1 VIVATVRALKLHG
14 GADKTQLATE
24 DTAALRRGIPN
35 LLRHIENITQVYGL
49 PAVVALNRFTSDTAA
64 ELALVQEACAAYG
77 AEVALSEVWEK
88 GSRGGMELACG
99 VLRSLERENHFRF
112 AYDAALPIRDKLL
125 ALTQRVYGGR
135 NVAYTEEADR
145 EINRLTELGFGGLPV
160 CVAKTQY
167 SLSDDPTKLGA
178 PQDFILTV
186 RKVKVSAGAG
196 FIVALTGDILTMPGL
211 PKPPAAEAPTPP
223 AEVTP
228 ASTEAP
234 APAEPP
240 IPDWMADQPAPAFLD
255 AEQQALFLRAYSA
268 ASFLMGCST
277 SGVDSYP
284 LDGGDP
290 PELGDYET
298 VTLDSGW
305 TYLVAQGR
313 YARWEDFQAMLDG
326 IFTPAYQEELLWTEN
341 MDGERF
347 PIFTADGEGR
357 TCFLE
362 LERGSSLE
370 YGWADVPDTYELVS
384 QSEDAVEF
392 YLVGHYADL
401 TVQPDETGARPLSTE
416 RWPIRMERTAGGWRV
431 SEFHVPY

>member
-1 VIVATVRALKLHG
+1 MKRPLVL
-14 GADKTQLATE
+14 LA
-24 DTAALRRGIPN
+24 AG
-35 LLRHIENITQVYGL
+35 
-49 PAVVALNRFTSDTAA
+49 
-64 ELALVQEACAAYG
+64 LALV
-77 AEVALSEVWEK
+77 
-88 GSRGGMELACG
+88 
-99 VLRSLERENHFRF
+99 
-112 AYDAALPIRDKLL
+112 
-125 ALTQRVYGGR
+125 
-135 NVAYTEEADR
+135 
-145 EINRLTELGFGGLPV
+145 
-160 CVAKTQY
+160 
-167 SLSDDPTKLGA
+167 LGA
-178 PQDFILTV
+178 CT
-186 RKVKVSAGAG
+186 A
-196 FIVALTGDILTMPGL
+196 
-211 PKPPAAEAPTPP
+211 PAAEAPTPP

-326 IFTPAYQEELLWTEN
+326 IFTPAYQEVLLWT
-341 MDGERF
+341 
-347 PIFTADGEGR
+347 
-357 TCFLE
+357 
-362 LERGSSLE
+362 
-370 YGWADVPDTYELVS
+370 DVPDTHELVS

-416 RWPIRMERTAGGWRV
+416 RWPIRMERTADGWRV

>member
-1 VIVATVRALKLHG
+1 MKRPLVL
-14 GADKTQLATE
+14 LA
-24 DTAALRRGIPN
+24 AG
-35 LLRHIENITQVYGL
+35 
-49 PAVVALNRFTSDTAA
+49 
-64 ELALVQEACAAYG
+64 LALVLGACAAPT
-77 AEVALSEVWEK
+77 AE
-88 GSRGGMELACG
+88 
-99 VLRSLERENHFRF
+99 
-112 AYDAALPIRDKLL
+112 
-125 ALTQRVYGGR
+125 T
-135 NVAYTEEADR
+135 
-145 EINRLTELGFGGLPV
+145 
-160 CVAKTQY
+160 
-167 SLSDDPTKLGA
+167 
-178 PQDFILTV
+178 
-186 RKVKVSAGAG
+186 
-196 FIVALTGDILTMPGL
+196 
-211 PKPPAAEAPTPP
+211 PTPP

-240 IPDWMADQPAPAFLD
+240 IPDWMADQPVPAFLD

-357 TCFLE
+357 TCFLD

-401 TVQPDETGARPLSTE
+401 TVQPDETAPARSAQSAGPFVWSAPLA
-416 RWPIRMERTAGGWRV
+416 AGGCRNFTCPI
-431 SEFHVPY
+431 E

>member
-1 VIVATVRALKLHG
+1 MATPPPLTPRCRAKAWTRSTICSSRPLTHIWRRSENCETTA
-14 GADKTQLATE
+14 GA
-24 DTAALRRGIPN
+24 
-35 LLRHIENITQVYGL
+35 V
-49 PAVVALNRFTSDTAA
+49 
-64 ELALVQEACAAYG
+64 
-77 AEVALSEVWEK
+77 
-88 GSRGGMELACG
+88 
-99 VLRSLERENHFRF
+99 
-112 AYDAALPIRDKLL
+112 
-125 ALTQRVYGGR
+125 
-135 NVAYTEEADR
+135 
-145 EINRLTELGFGGLPV
+145 GGLPGAGSG
-160 CVAKTQY
+160 CLHRPGGRGPHAPGGGH
-167 SLSDDPTKLGA
+167 SGLDGGPSSGGA
-178 PQDFILTV
+178 PSRTGWRTSKRPLSWTRSSRRSSCGRTAPPASSWAAPPAAWTAIPG
-186 RKVKVSAGAG
+186 RRRSAGA
-196 FIVALTGDILTMPGL
+196 
-211 PKPPAAEAPTPP
+211 
-223 AEVTP
+223 
-228 ASTEAP
+228 
-234 APAEPP
+234 
-240 IPDWMADQPAPAFLD
+240 
-255 AEQQALFLRAYSA
+255 
-268 ASFLMGCST
+268 
-277 SGVDSYP
+277 
-284 LDGGDP
+284 
-290 PELGDYET
+290 GDYET

-362 LERGSSLE
+362 LEQGSSLE

>member
-1 VIVATVRALKLHG
+1 MVIVATVRALKLHG

-49 PAVVALNRFTSDTAA
+49 PAVVALNRFTSDSAA

-88 GSRGGMELACG
+88 GSRGGMELAYG
-99 VLRSLERENHFRF
+99 VLRALERENHFRF

-145 EINRLTELGFGGLPV
+145 EIDRLTELGFGGLPV

-211 PKPPAAEAPTPP
+211 PKTPAAEAIDVD
-223 AEVTP
+223 ENGVI
-228 ASTEAP
+228 SG
-234 APAEPP
+234 
-240 IPDWMADQPAPAFLD
+240 
-255 AEQQALFLRAYSA
+255 LF
-268 ASFLMGCST
+268 
-277 SGVDSYP
+277 
-284 LDGGDP
+284 
-290 PELGDYET
+290 
-298 VTLDSGW
+298 
-305 TYLVAQGR
+305 
-313 YARWEDFQAMLDG
+313 
-326 IFTPAYQEELLWTEN
+326 
-341 MDGERF
+341 
-347 PIFTADGEGR
+347 
-357 TCFLE
+357 
-362 LERGSSLE
+362 
-370 YGWADVPDTYELVS
+370 
-384 QSEDAVEF
+384 
-392 YLVGHYADL
+392 
-401 TVQPDETGARPLSTE
+401 
-416 RWPIRMERTAGGWRV
+416 
-431 SEFHVPY
+431 

>member
-1 VIVATVRALKLHG
+1 M
-14 GADKTQLATE
+14 
-24 DTAALRRGIPN
+24 
-35 LLRHIENITQVYGL
+35 
-49 PAVVALNRFTSDTAA
+49 
-64 ELALVQEACAAYG
+64 LVLGACAA
-77 AEVALSEVWEK
+77 
-88 GSRGGMELACG
+88 
-99 VLRSLERENHFRF
+99 
-112 AYDAALPIRDKLL
+112 
-125 ALTQRVYGGR
+125 
-135 NVAYTEEADR
+135 
-145 EINRLTELGFGGLPV
+145 
-160 CVAKTQY
+160 
-167 SLSDDPTKLGA
+167 
-178 PQDFILTV
+178 
-186 RKVKVSAGAG
+186 
-196 FIVALTGDILTMPGL
+196 
-211 PKPPAAEAPTPP
+211 PAAEAPTPP

-384 QSEDAVEF
+384 QSGDAVEF

>member
-1 VIVATVRALKLHG
+1 MRSVKRPLVL
-14 GADKTQLATE
+14 LA
-24 DTAALRRGIPN
+24 AG
-35 LLRHIENITQVYGL
+35 
-49 PAVVALNRFTSDTAA
+49 
-64 ELALVQEACAAYG
+64 LALVLGACAAPT
-77 AEVALSEVWEK
+77 AEQPPTAP
-88 GSRGGMELACG
+88 RR
-99 VLRSLERENHFRF
+99 RSLRPPRR
-112 AYDAALPIRDKLL
+112 LSS
-125 ALTQRVYGGR
+125 GG
-135 NVAYTEEADR
+135 
-145 EINRLTELGFGGLPV
+145 G
-160 CVAKTQY
+160 
-167 SLSDDPTKLGA
+167 
-178 PQDFILTV
+178 
-186 RKVKVSAGAG
+186 
-196 FIVALTGDILTMPGL
+196 
-211 PKPPAAEAPTPP
+211 
-223 AEVTP
+223 
-228 ASTEAP
+228 
-234 APAEPP
+234 PP
-240 IPDWMADQPAPAFLD
+240 IPDWMADQPVPAFLD

-305 TYLVAQGR
+305 TYLVAQG
-313 YARWEDFQAMLDG
+313 G
-326 IFTPAYQEELLWTEN
+326 TPGGGLPGHAGRHLHPGVPGEAAV
-341 MDGERF
+341 DGEYGLGAIPHLHRRW
-347 PIFTADGEGR
+347 GGR

-416 RWPIRMERTAGGWRV
+416 RWPIRMERTADGWRV

>member
-1 VIVATVRALKLHG
+1 MRSVKRPLVL
-14 GADKTQLATE
+14 LA
-24 DTAALRRGIPN
+24 AG
-35 LLRHIENITQVYGL
+35 
-49 PAVVALNRFTSDTAA
+49 
-64 ELALVQEACAAYG
+64 LALV
-77 AEVALSEVWEK
+77 
-88 GSRGGMELACG
+88 
-99 VLRSLERENHFRF
+99 
-112 AYDAALPIRDKLL
+112 
-125 ALTQRVYGGR
+125 
-135 NVAYTEEADR
+135 
-145 EINRLTELGFGGLPV
+145 
-160 CVAKTQY
+160 
-167 SLSDDPTKLGA
+167 LGA
-178 PQDFILTV
+178 CT
-186 RKVKVSAGAG
+186 A
-196 FIVALTGDILTMPGL
+196 
-211 PKPPAAEAPTPP
+211 PAAEAPTPP

-305 TYLVAQGR
+305 
-313 YARWEDFQAMLDG
+313 
-326 IFTPAYQEELLWTEN
+326 
-341 MDGERF
+341 
-347 PIFTADGEGR
+347 
-357 TCFLE
+357 
-362 LERGSSLE
+362 
-370 YGWADVPDTYELVS
+370 ADVPDTYELVS

-416 RWPIRMERTAGGWRV
+416 RWPIRMERTADGWRV